1 MQTPTTNDTAPRPS
15 LLGAA
20 SCIGFLCFM
29 MFAQIFLLGEDWVTH
44 ISLIF
49 AIVVCSIVALVS
61 GFTWPDIQKGIL
73 YGCEIAML
81 PMLILMM
88 VGVLVASWIASG
100 TIPSLVYYG
109 LQLINPSYFLVTA
122 VLVCSIASL
131 VTGSSW
137 TTAATFGV
145 AFMGIGSGLGIPPAM
160 TAGAVI
166 SGAIFGDKISPIS
179 DSTNLAAGIAEAN
192 LFDHIRSMFYTTG
205 PAWIITA
212 VLFFFLGLGYQGD
225 VDTSQADLLRA
236 GILDNYSVSLFA
248 FIPPLVVLVLAYRR
262 VSALA
267 VMVIGSLV
275 GGAMAVAVQGVG
287 VGDMM
292 NYMNY
297 GYVSETGIEPV
308 DSLLS
313 RGGLQEMMWTISLG
327 FIGLSLG
334 GLLEKTRMLEV
345 LLGSLGKLVSNA
357 RGLIVTHVLASL
369 ATNLFSASQY
379 IAIIIP
385 GRMLVPAYRK
395 LKILPSVCSRTCEDS
410 ATVTSPLVPWGLGG
424 AYYMGVLDVSA
435 WDYMGWTFLA
445 LITPLIAVFYAMSNL
460 FIWRE
465 GERNDVNTYY
475 QQPAGQRDPSRNSIA
490 EEAHGMASTSWR
502 SPADH

>member
-1 MQTPTTNDTAPRPS
+1 MKNTTASDKEIRPPFW
-15 LLGAA
+15 GAA
-20 SCIGFLCFM
+20 FCIIFLCFM
-29 MFAQIFLLGEDWVTH
+29 MFAQIFILGEDWVTH
-44 ISLIF
+44 ISLLF
-49 AIVVCSIVALVS
+49 AIVVCCVVALLS
-61 GFTWPDIQKGIL
+61 GFTWGAIQRGIL

-88 VGVLVASWIASG
+88 VGVLVASWIAAG
-100 TIPSLVYYG
+100 TIPALVYFG
-109 LQLINPSYFLVTA
+109 LQLISPSYFLFTA
-122 VLVCSIASL
+122 VIVCSISSL

-145 AFMGIGSGLGIPPAM
+145 AFMGIGLGLDIPPAM

-166 SGAIFGDKISPIS
+166 SGAIFGDKISPVS

-205 PAWIITA
+205 PAIIITA
-212 VLFFFLGLGYQGD
+212 ILFFFLGMKYGD
-225 VDTSQADLLRA
+225 GGADTTQTDLLLQ
-236 GILDNYSVSLFA
+236 GIRDNYWINIFA
-248 FIPPLVVLVLAYRR
+248 FIPPLVVLALAYLR
-262 VSALA
+262 VAALA
-267 VMVIGSLV
+267 VMVIGSLT
-275 GGAMAVAVQGVG
+275 GAFLAVATQGVG
-287 VGDMM
+287 IGDMM

-297 GYVSETGIEPV
+297 GYVSETGIESV

-345 LLGSLGKLVSNA
+345 LLEKMGGLVSNS
-357 RGLIVTHVLASL
+357 RGLITTHIFASI

-424 AYYMGVLDVSA
+424 AYFSGVLGVSA

-445 LITPLIAVFYAMSNL
+445 IITPIVAITYAMTNI

-465 GERNDVNTYY
+465 GERNDVNTYS
-475 QQPAGQRDPSRNSIA
+475 QQNEEDEGQPQSQPESQPS
-490 EEAHGMASTSWR
+490 
-502 SPADH
+502 

>member
-1 MQTPTTNDTAPRPS
+1 MHGTTPQDASTRPS
-15 LLGAA
+15 FLGAA

-49 AIVVCSIVALVS
+49 AIVVTAIIAMLS
-61 GFTWPDIQKGIL
+61 GFSWHDIQRGIL

-109 LQLINPSYFLVTA
+109 LQLINPTYFLFTA
-122 VLVCSIASL
+122 VIVCAIASL

-145 AFMGIGSGLGIPPAM
+145 AFMGIGTGLDVPAAM

-166 SGAIFGDKISPIS
+166 SGAIFGDKISPVS
-179 DSTNLAAGIAEAN
+179 DSTNLAAGVAEAD
-192 LFDHIRSMFYTTG
+192 LFDHIRSMLYTTG
-205 PAWIITA
+205 PALIISA
-212 VLFFFLGLGYQGD
+212 VLFFVIGMGFDGSG
-225 VDTSQADLLRA
+225 VDTSRTDRLLA
-236 GILDNYSVSLFA
+236 GIRENYSVGLLA
-248 FIPPLVVLVLAYRR
+248 FLPPLVVLVLAYRR

-275 GGAMAVAVQGVG
+275 GAAMAVAVQGVAI
-287 VGDMM
+287 GDMM
-292 NYMNY
+292 NFMNY
-297 GYVSETGIEPV
+297 GYVSETGIESV

-334 GLLEKTRMLEV
+334 GLLEKTHMLEV
-345 LLGSLGKLVSNA
+345 LLEKMGRLVSHS
-357 RGLIVTHVLASL
+357 RGLIVTHVVASL

-395 LKILPSVCSRTCEDS
+395 LRILPSVCSRTCEDS

-445 LITPLIAVFYAMSNL
+445 LITPVIAVLYAMFNL

-465 GERNDVNTYY
+465 GERNDVYTYREPEV
-475 QQPAGQRDPSRNSIA
+475 QAG
-490 EEAHGMASTSWR
+490 
-502 SPADH
+502 

>member
-1 MQTPTTNDTAPRPS
+1 MYGTTPQDASIRPS
-15 LLGAA
+15 FLGAA
-20 SCIGFLCFM
+20 SCIAFLCFM

-49 AIVVCSIVALVS
+49 AIVVTAIIAMLS
-61 GFTWPDIQKGIL
+61 GFSWHDIQRGIL

-109 LQLINPSYFLVTA
+109 LQLINPTYFLFTA
-122 VLVCSIASL
+122 VIVCAIASL

-145 AFMGIGSGLGIPPAM
+145 AFMGIGTGLDVPAAM

-166 SGAIFGDKISPIS
+166 SGAIFGDKISPVS
-179 DSTNLAAGIAEAN
+179 DSTNLAAGVAEAD
-192 LFDHIRSMFYTTG
+192 LFDHIRSMLYTTG
-205 PAWIITA
+205 PALIISA
-212 VLFFFLGLGYQGD
+212 VLFFVIGMGFDGNG
-225 VDTSQADLLRA
+225 VDTSRTDRLLA
-236 GILDNYSVSLFA
+236 GIQENYSVGLLA
-248 FIPPLVVLVLAYRR
+248 FLPPLVVLVLAYRR

-275 GGAMAVAVQGVG
+275 GAAMAVAIQGVAI
-287 VGDMM
+287 GDMM
-292 NYMNY
+292 NFMNY
-297 GYVSETGIEPV
+297 GYVSETGLESV

-334 GLLEKTRMLEV
+334 GLLEKTHMLEV
-345 LLGSLGKLVSNA
+345 LLEKMGRLVSHS
-357 RGLIVTHVLASL
+357 RGLIVTHVVASL

-424 AYYMGVLDVSA
+424 AYYMGVLDVST

-445 LITPLIAVFYAMSNL
+445 IITPVIAVLYAMFNL

-465 GERNDVNTYY
+465 GERNEVNTYREP
-475 QQPAGQRDPSRNSIA
+475 QVQAG
-490 EEAHGMASTSWR
+490 
-502 SPADH
+502 